1 MSVHLEIYE
10 APGFLDDCFRSSLW
24 TKFQSAT
31 SESLQNTNDV
41 SGDYATMSVTE
52 GGVVNG
58 CGWRREIS
66 SLNLDTDDY
75 PLLRVRL
82 RGRGTLPQYKV
93 DIEYTDASV
102 TTSGWISATS
112 NFLVKMMQLTA
123 AKIVKYVKVYSR
135 SNQAGGT
142 AYIDIDYA
150 AILRNPPLEPTEI
163 QELTTD
169 LVTTNAVSA
178 LRFNIINDPL
188 LGVTERRYSLDENL
202 GTIAYD
208 LSRNKHQSSLIATWN
223 TGKHGKSIYF
233 NAGSS
238 SRLNTGWKPA
248 IGAND
253 CISISFW
260 VKAAPGATN
269 IIAGIGMTAGAWR
282 RIQINWSSNK
292 VRLYVRDDASHV
304 VQYTTQATLADNT
317 WHHMVAIVD
326 PGNDIIK
333 IYVDGELDG
342 SSSGTLGA
350 ITLTANDLT
359 FGCLHN
365 SGGYSNYTSCYVD
378 EIRIISREFTPEEVY
393 GLFTYEPISGAARVA
408 PGNIIMCYVTAE
420 SESPVYKLITGRVID
435 RVAYGDP
442 DAHMLELVCEDL
454 GEVLHERTFSG
465 EYTSASQISIIIDD
479 ILDTIPEL
487 YQDKDTT
494 NRTIV
499 NKFNQEGVWSLLEK
513 LAQTASFG
521 TGETGANFYV
531 DPGGAFRFKKY
542 GAFTCSHDITDGS
555 DGGTPNILDIQV
567 KESIKGHPRLVNE
580 VKVIVFEEENI
591 PADQDA
597 LTESAE
603 GWSSPD
609 PTDAGYPQSDTG
621 DKYEGTASIHF
632 NTTNPGTV
640 FRMRLNCTDVDL
652 TGIDKLVFMLKYG
665 AAFNITDFTV
675 KLWRNSGW
683 VTDYYVKTG
692 VVKGAS
698 ATWVEYSIDIS
709 DFTKTGNPGPIIDTV
724 QIQAN
729 HGVEIGVGGFLV
741 DNLRFVRNEKAGLDS
756 DTLSQTEHGKRTLR
770 VVDKTITDIDYAGYV
785 AENILAHR
793 KKPIVNVRVRVP
805 GRAQLGYRPPML
817 VNLTSLKDG
826 IDGETFQ
833 IVRAIHTVTPGNGYE
848 CELDLIAARDSSG
861 VYVAKIAPA
870 FEDVGMGLATMRRI
884 QREGAMNS
892 LRNVWK

>member
-10 APGFLDDCFRSSLW
+10 APGFLDDCFRSILW
-24 TKFQSAT
+24 TKFQSAS
-31 SESLQNTNDV
+31 SESFENANDV
-41 SGDYATMSVTE
+41 SGDYATMAVTE

-58 CGWRREIS
+58 CGWRRDIS
-66 SLNLDTDDY
+66 GLNLDTDDY
-75 PLLRVRL
+75 PLIRVRL

-93 DIEYTDASV
+93 DVEYTDTTV
-102 TTSGWISATS
+102 TSSGWVYATS
-112 NFLVKMMQLTA
+112 DFLVKMIQLTSG
-123 AKIVKYVKVYSR
+123 KTIKYLKLYSR
-135 SNQAGGT
+135 SNQASGT
-142 AYIDIDYA
+142 GYIDYDYA
-150 AILRNPPLEPTEI
+150 AVLKNPPLEPNELH
-163 QELTTD
+163 ELTAD
-169 LVTTNAVSA
+169 LVTTSAVSS
-178 LRFNIINDPL
+178 LRFNIVNDPL

-208 LSRNKHQSSLIATWN
+208 QSKNRHQSGFNATWN
-223 TGKHGKSIYF
+223 TGKHGNCLYF

-238 SRLNTGWKPA
+238 CRLNTGWKPA

-253 CISISFW
+253 CITIAFW
-260 VKAAPGATN
+260 VKAAPGVSN

-282 RIQINWSSNK
+282 RIQLNWSSDK
-292 VRLYVRDDASHV
+292 VRLYVRDDSSNV
-304 VQYTTQATLADNT
+304 VQYTTISTLADNT
-317 WHHMVAIVD
+317 WHHLVAIVD
-326 PGNDIIK
+326 PRNDIIK
-333 IYVDGELDG
+333 VYVDGELDG
-342 SSSGTLGA
+342 STAGTLGT
-350 ITLTANDLT
+350 ITLTTNDLT

-365 SGGYSNYTSCYVD
+365 SGGYSNYTSCHVD
-378 EIRIISREFTPEEVY
+378 EIRIISRELTADEVSDLY
-393 GLFTYEPISGAARVA
+393 VYEPMSGAARVA
-408 PGNIIMCYVTAE
+408 PGNLVMAYVAAD
-420 SESPVYKLITGRVID
+420 SESLVYKLITARVID

-454 GEVLHERTFSG
+454 GEVMHERTFSG
-465 EYTSASQISIIIDD
+465 EYTGASQISSIVDD
-479 ILDTIPEL
+479 ILDTLPEI
-487 YQDKDTT
+487 YQEKDST

-513 LAQTASFG
+513 LAQTATFA
-521 TGETGANFYV
+521 TGETGANFFV

-542 GAFTCSHDITDGS
+542 GVFNCSHDITDGS

-591 PADQDA
+591 PSDQDA

-603 GWSSPD
+603 GWCSPD
-609 PTDAGYPQSDTG
+609 PTDMGYPQSDTG
-621 DKYEGTASIHF
+621 DKYKGTSSIHF

-640 FRMRLNCTDVDL
+640 YRMRLNSTEVDL

-692 VVKGAS
+692 VLKGAS
-698 ATWVEYSIDIS
+698 ASWVEYSIDIS
-709 DFTKTGNPGPIIDTV
+709 DFTKTGSPGPIIETV

-741 DNLRFVRNEKAGLDS
+741 DNLRFVRDEKAGLDS
-756 DTLSQTEHGKRTLR
+756 DNLSQTRYGKRTLR
-770 VVDKTITDIDYAGYV
+770 VVDKTITDTGYAGYV

-793 KKPIVNVRVRVP
+793 KEPIVNVRVRVP
-805 GRAQLGYRPPML
+805 GRGQLGYRPPMQ

-833 IVRAIHTVTPGNGYE
+833 IVRVIHTVSPGNGYE
-848 CELDLIAARDSSG
+848 CELDLIAAKDSSG

-870 FEDVGMGLATMRRI
+870 FEDVGMSLATMRRI